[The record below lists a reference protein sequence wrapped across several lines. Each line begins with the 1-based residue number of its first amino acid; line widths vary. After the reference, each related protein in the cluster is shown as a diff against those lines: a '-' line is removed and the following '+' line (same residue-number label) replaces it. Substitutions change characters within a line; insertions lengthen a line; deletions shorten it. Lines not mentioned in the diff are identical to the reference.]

1 MTVLMVQDMLI
12 ARSPWFSVLVGMT
25 QGFHKRGLALY
36 PKILLGNSNGFVS
49 CRAYMC
55 KCFYSAFNAV
65 CEIAKFGAV
74 FWFSHLSL
82 YMSTVK
88 LDQFFFGSL

>member
-1 MTVLMVQDMLI
+1 
-12 ARSPWFSVLVGMT
+12 
-25 QGFHKRGLALY
+25 
-36 PKILLGNSNGFVS
+36 
-49 CRAYMC
+49 MC

-74 FWFSHLSL
+74 FCFSHLSL

-88 LDQFFFGSL
+88 SDQFFFGSL